1 MSDFNNQVD
10 LITRAITL
18 KAVNEI
24 KVELRSKPGD
34 FISINIIGVDINTP
48 PVANAGPDQTVL
60 VHDTVRLDG
69 SRSTDA
75 DLDPL
80 TYSWSFVSRPS
91 GSAAFLLN
99 PLSVNPTFE
108 VDKPGDYVV
117 QLVVNDG
124 EVDSAPDTV
133 AINTINSPPTAYAG
147 PDQSVHAGSL
157 VRLNGSGSSDVDGDS
172 LTFNWSLIEKPNG
185 SAAFLSGSNTVDPAF
200 TADLPGNY
208 IVQLVVNDGHVDS
221 AADSITVTTTNSA
234 PVANAGPDQSVA
246 LGALVTLDGSA
257 SSDVDGDPLT
267 YFWTITEKPAGS
279 TAMLSD
285 TAAVKPTFTADK
297 PGTYVA
303 HLFVNDG
310 MADSGQDTVVI
321 STINSVPTAE
331 AGPGQSKFVGNIVTL
346 DGSGS
351 HDPDGDSITYFWSF
365 VSRPGESAAALS
377 DPAAA
382 KPTFYVDK
390 FGMYVVQ
397 LIVNDGKVNSE
408 PDTITVTTE
417 NSPPVANAGEDQ
429 TAYVTQ
435 TVTLDGSKSSD
446 VDGDALT
453 YTWTFNSR
461 PAGSTAALSNPD
473 AVKPTFTADKPGTY
487 VAQLIVNDGTV
498 DSVPDTVTIT
508 TLNSPPVADAGADQ
522 TTYVTQTITLDG
534 SGSSDVDG
542 NALTHRWSFSST
554 PAGSGAVLSDSTSV
568 KPTFYVDKFGT
579 YVVQLIVNDGTVDSA
594 PDTVTITTENTAP
607 VADAGPDQT
616 TYVTQTVTLDG
627 SKSSD
632 VDGNLLTFS
641 WSLTTTPPG
650 SAATLSDP
658 AAVKPIFTADKNGT
672 YVAQLI
678 VSDGTVDSAPDT
690 VTISTQNSAPVAN
703 AGPDQTVNK
712 SQTVQLDGSGSSDV
726 DGDTLMYTWAMS
738 SKPPGST
745 ATLSDI
751 HVVNPTFVS
760 DVRGDYVIQ
769 LIVND
774 GTANSAPDSVT
785 ITTSNSK
792 PVAQAGE
799 NQSVKVGALVTLNG
813 SASSDA
819 DNDSLTYSW
828 SIIVKPGGSTAALT
842 NPAFVE
848 ASFTPDLIGTYVIQ
862 LIVHD
867 GIEGSDPDSATIE
880 VSVQPNRAPVA
891 VNDGYQTNED
901 TPLIVGAGMGVLAND
916 ADPDGNATD
925 GNTGDQRRAWWAIVQ
940 RERFVHVYA

>member
-1 MSDFNNQVD
+1 MNRHWVNVLIATLISVAISTAAFSPNASASDITVFNKTYIRETGKPQVFTDRFTFSQPDNDFILTVKNGKNGSFRVSAALIWINGKQVIGVSDFNNQVD

-18 KAVNEI
+18 KAANEI

-34 FISINIIGVDINTP
+34 FISINIIGLDINTP

-91 GSAAFLLN
+91 GSAAFLVN

-124 EVDSAPDTV
+124 EVDSSPDTV
-133 AINTINSPPTAYAG
+133 AINTINSPPKAYAG

-208 IVQLVVNDGHVDS
+208 IVRLVVNDGHVDS
-221 AADSITVTTTNSA
+221 APDSITVTTTNSA

-246 LGALVTLDGSA
+246 LDALVTLDGSA

-310 MADSGQDTVVI
+310 LADSGQDTVVI

-351 HDPDGDSITYFWSF
+351 HDPDGDSLTYFWSF

-408 PDTITVTTE
+408 PDTITVTTQ

-446 VDGDALT
+446 VDGDTLT
-453 YTWTFNSR
+453 YAWSFSSR

-473 AVKPTFTADKPGTY
+473 AVKPSFTVDKFGTY
-487 VAQLIVNDGTV
+487 VVQLIVNDGTV
-498 DSVPDTVTIT
+498 NSAPDTVTIT
-508 TLNSPPVADAGADQ
+508 TQNSSAGGECGEDQ
-522 TTYVTQTITLDG
+522 TAYVTQTVTLDG
-534 SGSSDVDG
+534 SKSSDVDG
-542 NALTHRWSFSST
+542 DALTYTWSFSSH
-554 PAGSGAVLSDSTSV
+554 PAGSTAALSTPDAV
-568 KPTFYVDKFGT
+568 KPTFTVDKFGT

-594 PDTVTITTENTAP
+594 PDTVAITTLNSPP
-607 VADAGPDQT
+607 VANAGEDQT
-616 TYVTQTVTLDG
+616 VFVTQTVTLDG

-632 VDGNLLTFS
+632 VDGDLLTFS

-658 AAVKPIFTADKNGT
+658 AAVKPTFTVDKSGT

-678 VSDGTVDSAPDT
+678 VNDGTVDSAPDT

-703 AGPDQTVNK
+703 AGPDQTVTK

-726 DGDTLMYTWAMS
+726 DGDALTYTWAMS
-738 SKPPGST
+738 SRPPGST

-760 DVRGDYVIQ
+760 DVRGDYVMQ

-774 GTANSAPDSVT
+774 GHVDSAPDT
-785 ITTSNSK
+785 CDDYDLQQ
-792 PVAQAGE
+792 QAGRASGRE
-799 NQSVKVGALVTLNG
+799 SIGDSRRISGA
-813 SASSDA
+813 
-819 DNDSLTYSW
+819 
-828 SIIVKPGGSTAALT
+828 
-842 NPAFVE
+842 
-848 ASFTPDLIGTYVIQ
+848 
-862 LIVHD
+862 
-867 GIEGSDPDSATIE
+867 
-880 VSVQPNRAPVA
+880 
-891 VNDGYQTNED
+891 
-901 TPLIVGAGMGVLAND
+901 
-916 ADPDGNATD
+916 
-925 GNTGDQRRAWWAIVQ
+925 
-940 RERFVHVYA
+940 ERFGIIGR